1 MVKISKFY
9 GAPWCSDCK
18 RTKQFLG
25 EHRISYEDAWIDIEA
40 DEAAALEVEKIN
52 DGKRRI
58 PTLVFDDGS
67 ILVVPDNATLAQ
79 KLDLV
84 QNLSHDFHDVVIVGG
99 GPTGLTATLY
109 LARDDVDVAI
119 LEKGALGGQVGF
131 TQRLDNYPGFPE
143 GISGEEL
150 AERIIQQVKNYAD
163 EILTATDVTSI
174 EAKNGILEVNTSDGR
189 CLGSKTVVIATG
201 SKYRTLNVPGESDL
215 IGYKIH
221 FCATCDFIW
230 YKGQEVIV
238 VGGGNSAFEESLFLA
253 KHLKKVTIL
262 VRSTAKASKVLQ
274 DKVAETPNIEVKL
287 STIVE
292 EFKVGPKKTL
302 EGVVVKN
309 TSTGETEILH
319 PNGVFLFVGLTPNA
333 EMVKDLVELDRQ
345 GFIITDSSMMT
356 KTKGVFA
363 AGDVRAGSTK
373 QAVAAMGEGAAVAI
387 HLREYLKSL

>member
-1 MVKISKFY
+1 MVKITKFY

-25 EHRISYEDAWIDIEA
+25 EHRISIETAWTDIEA
-40 DEAAALEVEKIN
+40 DESAALEVEKIN
-52 DGKRRI
+52 EGKRRI

-67 ILVVPDNATLAQ
+67 TLVVPDNATLAN
-79 KLDLV
+79 KLNLV
-84 QNLSHDFHDVVIVGG
+84 QELNHDFHDVVIIGG

-119 LEKGALGGQVGF
+119 TEKGALGGQVGF
-131 TQRLDNYPGFPE
+131 TQRLDNYPGFPD
-143 GISGEEL
+143 GISGEDL
-150 AERIIQQVKNYAD
+150 ATRIIKQVKNYAD
-163 EILTATDVTSI
+163 EILTATDIVNI
-174 EAKNGILEVNTSDGR
+174 EHKNGILEVYTSDGR
-189 CLGSKTVVIATG
+189 CIGSKSVVIATG
-201 SKYRTLNVPGESDL
+201 SKYRTLDVPGESDL

-262 VRSTAKASKVLQ
+262 VRSTSKASKVLQ
-274 DKVAETPNIEVKL
+274 DKVADTNNIDVRYN
-287 STIVE
+287 TVVD
-292 EFKVGPKKTL
+292 EFKVGAKKTL
-302 EGVVVKN
+302 DGVVIKN
-309 TSTGETEILH
+309 KSTGESETIH

-333 EMVKDLVELDRQ
+333 EVAGKLVELDNR
-345 GFIITDSSMMT
+345 GFIKTDGAMMT
-356 KTKGVFA
+356 KTKGLFA
-363 AGDVRAGSTK
+363 AGDVRSGSIK

-387 HLREYLKSL
+387 HLRDYLKQV